1 MPVVGLSLACPCN
14 DIDGLR
20 RRLALAWSLINLSSK
35 EARSVCCISSGY
47 LISFIFSSLWIIII
61 IKEWILLRTDC

>member
-1 MPVVGLSLACPCN
+1 
-14 DIDGLR
+14 
-20 RRLALAWSLINLSSK
+20 
-35 EARSVCCISSGY
+35 